1 MMQAIRERDE
11 QKSVSLKQLFD
22 AIKRLEDAL
31 KRNLPPGKSINL
43 HKFTP
48 EELVSTA
55 SRLAE

>member
-11 QKSVSLKQLFD
+11 QKSVSLKQLLD
-22 AIKRLEDAL
+22 AIKRLGDAL

-43 HKFTP
+43 NKFTP